1 MKNSNKQD
9 QLTKTIDKR
18 FDVVAETI
26 AQNIREIR
34 AKRKMTQEEMR
45 EHGFDYRYYQRLEA
59 QDIVPNIK
67 TLVKL
72 ALAFDVKVTDFF
84 KE

>member
-9 QLTKTIDKR
+9 QLTKNIDKR
-18 FDVVAETI
+18 YERLAEVI
-26 AQNIREIR
+26 VQNIREIR
-34 AKRKMTQEEMR
+34 AKRKMTQEQMR
-45 EHGFDYRYYQRLEA
+45 DHGFDYRYYQRLES
-59 QDIVPNIK
+59 QEVVPNIK

-72 ALAFDVKVTDFF
+72 ALAFDVKITDFF